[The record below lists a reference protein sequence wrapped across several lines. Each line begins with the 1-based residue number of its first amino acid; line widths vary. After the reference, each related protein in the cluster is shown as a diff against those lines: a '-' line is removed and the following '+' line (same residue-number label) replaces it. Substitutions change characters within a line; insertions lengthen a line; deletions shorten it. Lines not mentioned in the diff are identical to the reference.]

1 MVGTFFG
8 TDGIR
13 GKVGE
18 DPITPEFMLRLGWA
32 LGSVFLKE
40 HSNRVLIGKD
50 TRVSGYMFESALQ
63 AGLVSSGMNVALL
76 GPMPTPAI
84 AYLTRTL
91 NASAGIVISA
101 SHNSY
106 EDNGVKFFSEL
117 GKKLD
122 SSLEELIS
130 QKLDRDYPM
139 LVSNGIGKVT
149 RINDA
154 SGRYVEFCKSCFPT
168 ELNLRGVKI
177 ALDCANGAAYQ
188 VAPKVFSEL
197 GAEVKSIGV
206 SPDGYNINAAVGST
220 KPNALV
226 ALVKECGADFGI
238 ALDGDG
244 DRLIMVDRT
253 GEIIDGDELLYFIA
267 LSKLRAG
274 TLRGGVVG
282 TQMSNL
288 GLEEALANLGVPFY
302 RAPVGDRHVLEE
314 LTKREWLLG
323 GEASGHI
330 LCLDQTSTGDAIV
343 AALQVLSACSNLG
356 QSLEELRKNIIKYP
370 QHIVNVPTKE
380 PVKKD
385 ILARLSTFVA
395 HAEQALGRKG
405 RVVLRAS
412 GTEPVV
418 RVMVEGENA
427 PTVVRLAE
435 TLANEAE
442 KEFSK
447 MV

>member
-1 MVGTFFG
+1 MVRTFFG

-13 GKVGE
+13 GKVGKG
-18 DPITPEFMLRLGWA
+18 PITPEFMLRLGWA
-32 LGSVFLKE
+32 LGTVFLKE
-40 HSNRVLIGKD
+40 NTDRVLIGKD

-63 AGLVSSGMNVALL
+63 AGLVSSGMNVSLL

-106 EDNGVKFFSEL
+106 EDNGVKFFSET

-122 SSLEELIS
+122 SSLQESIS
-130 QKLDRDYPM
+130 EKLNQDYPM
-139 LVSNGIGKVT
+139 LVSSSIGKVT
-149 RINDA
+149 RVNDA
-154 SGRYVEFCKSCFPT
+154 AGRYVEFCKNCFPA
-168 ELNLRGVKI
+168 ELNLRGLKI

-197 GAEVKSIGV
+197 GAEVKSIGI
-206 SPDGYNINAAVGST
+206 SPDGYNINDAVGST
-220 KPNALV
+220 QPDALV
-226 ALVKECGADFGI
+226 ALVKECGADLGI

-244 DRLIMVDRT
+244 DRLIMVDRA
-253 GEIIDGDELLYFIA
+253 GEILDGDELLYFIA
-267 LSKLRAG
+267 LSKLKTG
-274 TLRGGVVG
+274 TLQGGVVG
-282 TQMSNL
+282 TQMTNL
-288 GLEEALANLGVPFY
+288 GLEEALSDLGVPFF
-302 RAPVGDRHVLEE
+302 RAPVGDRHVMEE
-314 LTKREWLLG
+314 LTKRKWLLG

-343 AALQVLSACSNLG
+343 AALQVLSACSSL
-356 QSLEELRKNIIKYP
+356 QQPLEELRKGIVKYP
-370 QHIVNVPTKE
+370 QQIVNVPTNGRIE
-380 PVKKD
+380 EQNLD
-385 ILARLSTFVA
+385 RLSTIVSQT
-395 HAEQALGRKG
+395 EQALGSKG

-418 RVMVEGENA
+418 RVMVEGENSVIVA
-427 PTVVRLAE
+427 RLAE
-435 TLANEAE
+435 TLACEAE

>member
-1 MVGTFFG
+1 MAETFFG

-18 DPITPEFMLRLGWA
+18 APITPEFMLRLGWA
-32 LGSVFLKE
+32 LGTVFLKE
-40 HSNRVLIGKD
+40 NSNRVLIGKD

-76 GPMPTPAI
+76 GPLPTPAI

-101 SHNSY
+101 SHNSF
-106 EDNGVKFFSEL
+106 EDNGLKFFSES

-122 SSLEELIS
+122 SSLEGLIL
-130 QKLDRDYPM
+130 QKLERDYPM
-139 LVSNGIGKVT
+139 VVSRVIGKVT

-154 SGRYVEFCKSCFPT
+154 SGRYVEFCKSCFPA
-168 ELNLRGVKI
+168 ELNLRGIKI

-197 GAEVKSIGV
+197 GAAVETIGV
-206 SPDGYNINAAVGST
+206 SPDGYNINAGVGST
-220 KPNALV
+220 QPDALV
-226 ALVKECGADFGI
+226 ALVKESGADFGI

-253 GEIIDGDELLYFIA
+253 GEILDGDELLYLIA
-267 LSKLRAG
+267 LSKLKAG
-274 TLRGGVVG
+274 TLQGGVVG
-282 TQMSNL
+282 TQMSNQ
-288 GLEEALANLGVPFY
+288 GLQEALTDIGIPFY
-302 RAPVGDRHVLEE
+302 RAPVGDRYVMEE
-314 LTKREWLLG
+314 LLKRKWLLG

-343 AALQVLSACSNLG
+343 ACLQVLLACRSLG
-356 QSLEELRKNIIKYP
+356 QPLEELRKGVVKYP
-370 QHIVNVPTKE
+370 QHMVNVPTKG
-380 PVKKD
+380 PVNED
-385 ILARLSTFVA
+385 
-395 HAEQALGRKG
+395 ALGSLSKIISQIEETLGTKG

-412 GTEPVV
+412 GTESVV

-427 PTVVRLAE
+427 SIVVQLAE
-435 TLANEAE
+435 TLAFEAE

-447 MV
+447 IV

>member
-13 GKVGE
+13 GKVGIG
-18 DPITPEFMLRLGWA
+18 PITPEFMLRLGWA
-32 LGSVFLKE
+32 LGTVFLKE
-40 HSNRVLIGKD
+40 NSDRVLIGKD

-106 EDNGVKFFSEL
+106 EDNGVKFFSET

-122 SSLEELIS
+122 SSLQELIS
-130 QKLDRDYPM
+130 EKLNYDYPM
-139 LVSNGIGKVT
+139 LVSNRIGKVT
-149 RINDA
+149 RVNDA
-154 SGRYVEFCKSCFPT
+154 AGRYVEFCKSCFPA
-168 ELNLRGVKI
+168 ELNLRGIKI

-197 GAEVKSIGV
+197 GAEVKSIGI
-206 SPDGYNINAAVGST
+206 SPDGYNINEAVGST
-220 KPNALV
+220 NPGALV
-226 ALVKECGADFGI
+226 ALVKEFGADLGI

-244 DRLIMVDRT
+244 DRLIMVDRA
-253 GEIIDGDELLYFIA
+253 GEILDGDELLFLIA
-267 LSKLRAG
+267 LSKVKNG
-274 TLRGGVVG
+274 TLQGGVVG

-288 GLEEALANLGVPFY
+288 GLQEALENLGVPFF
-302 RAPVGDRHVLEE
+302 RAPVGDRHVMEE
-314 LTKREWLLG
+314 LTKRKWLLG

-330 LCLDQTSTGDAIV
+330 LCLDQTSTGDAVV
-343 AALQVLSACSNLG
+343 AALQVLSACSSL
-356 QSLEELRKNIIKYP
+356 QQPLEELRKGIVKYP
-370 QHIVNVPTKE
+370 QQIVNVPTNGRIE
-380 PVKKD
+380 KD
-385 ILARLSTFVA
+385 ILERLSRIVSQT
-395 HAEQALGRKG
+395 EQALGKKG

-418 RVMVEGENA
+418 RVMVEGENFS
-427 PTVVRLAE
+427 TVARLAKS
-435 TLANEAE
+435 LASEAE
-442 KEFSK
+442 REFGK

>member
-13 GKVGE
+13 GKVGIG
-18 DPITPEFMLRLGWA
+18 PITPEFMLRLGWA
-32 LGSVFLKE
+32 LGTVFLKE
-40 HSNRVLIGKD
+40 NSDRVLIGKD

-106 EDNGVKFFSEL
+106 EDNGVKFFSET

-122 SSLEELIS
+122 SSLQELIS
-130 QKLDRDYPM
+130 EKLNHDYPM
-139 LVSNGIGKVT
+139 LVSNRIGKVT
-149 RINDA
+149 RVNDA
-154 SGRYVEFCKSCFPT
+154 AGRYVEFCKSCFPA
-168 ELNLRGVKI
+168 ELNLRGIKI

-197 GAEVKSIGV
+197 GAEVKSIGI
-206 SPDGYNINAAVGST
+206 SPDGYNINEAVGST
-220 KPNALV
+220 NPGALV
-226 ALVKECGADFGI
+226 ALVKEFGADLGI

-244 DRLIMVDRT
+244 DRLIMVDRA
-253 GEIIDGDELLYFIA
+253 GEILDGDELLFLIA
-267 LSKLRAG
+267 LSKVKNG
-274 TLRGGVVG
+274 TLQGGVVG

-288 GLEEALANLGVPFY
+288 GLQEALENLGVPFF
-302 RAPVGDRHVLEE
+302 RAPVGDRHVMEE
-314 LTKREWLLG
+314 LTKRKWLLG

-330 LCLDQTSTGDAIV
+330 LCLDQTSTGDAVV
-343 AALQVLSACSNLG
+343 AALQVLSACSSL
-356 QSLEELRKNIIKYP
+356 QQPLEELRKGIVKYP
-370 QHIVNVPTKE
+370 QQIVNVTTNGRIE
-380 PVKKD
+380 KD
-385 ILARLSTFVA
+385 ILERLSRIVSQT
-395 HAEQALGRKG
+395 EQALGKKG

-418 RVMVEGENA
+418 RVMVEGENFS
-427 PTVVRLAE
+427 TVARLAKS
-435 TLANEAE
+435 LASEAE
-442 KEFSK
+442 REFGK

>member
-13 GKVGE
+13 GKVGK

-76 GPMPTPAI
+76 GPMPTPSL

-122 SSLEELIS
+122 SSFEELIS

-139 LVSNGIGKVT
+139 LVSNGIGKVI

-197 GAEVKSIGV
+197 GADVKSIGV

-220 KPNALV
+220 NPNALV

-253 GEIIDGDELLYFIA
+253 GEIMDGDELLYVIA
-267 LSKLRAG
+267 LSKLKAG

-314 LTKREWLLG
+314 LTKRAWFLG

-343 AALQVLSACSNLG
+343 AALQVLSACNNLG

-370 QHIVNVPTKE
+370 QHIINVPTKE

-385 ILARLSTFVA
+385 TLARLSTFVA
-395 HAEQALGRKG
+395 QAEQALGRKG

-435 TLANEAE
+435 TLASEAE